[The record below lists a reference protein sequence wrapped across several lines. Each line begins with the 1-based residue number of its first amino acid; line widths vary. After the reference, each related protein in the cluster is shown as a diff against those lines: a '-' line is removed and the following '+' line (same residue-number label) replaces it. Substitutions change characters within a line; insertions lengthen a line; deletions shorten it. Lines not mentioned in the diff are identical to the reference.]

1 MHFGKSKVYKEL
13 CGIVAKPKKATR
25 SRAVD
30 LDLALEDDEIDASFA
45 ALDRPLTGKGN
56 CRGRKRKRSASPV
69 LPMQDEDIDEA
80 ADIDDILQPE
90 DNMDDETSSTEEAAA
105 DEAAAA
111 PSPKTDSP
119 TAEDWE
125 TVIDL
130 AFWRSDGSGVPADLA
145 GPPIW
150 LPIWRR
156 SGGGRSGENLAVLAT
171 APFWRRLVRKGRN
184 ADPKVTPKGDRISVP
199 SRGF

>member
-1 MHFGKSKVYKEL
+1 MGFGAQL
-13 CGIVAKPKKATR
+13 
-25 SRAVD
+25 SRALCQAPQARWWVRFRVVD
-30 LDLALEDDEIDASFA
+30 RIVFVHVVACDHYKSTWWHVQDSIIMGVA
-45 ALDRPLTGKGN
+45 PLMFLSS
-56 CRGRKRKRSASPV
+56 CW
-69 LPMQDEDIDEA
+69 EA
-80 ADIDDILQPE
+80 
-90 DNMDDETSSTEEAAA
+90 
-105 DEAAAA
+105 
-111 PSPKTDSP
+111 
-119 TAEDWE
+119 
-125 TVIDL
+125 VIDL
-130 AFWRSDGSGVPADLA
+130 AFWRSGGSGVPADLA